1 MGNTHS
7 YSQLVKMGEDEFTRV
22 PVKFIDDLSQKIEH
36 LQQSL
41 RRKQRILNKVLYLT
55 ISKNKEIR
63 IRNKSLKM
71 NFQEQGSVPD

>member
-1 MGNTHS
+1 
-7 YSQLVKMGEDEFTRV
+7 MGEDEFTRV

>member
-1 MGNTHS
+1 
-7 YSQLVKMGEDEFTRV
+7 MGEDEFTQV

>member
-1 MGNTHS
+1 
-7 YSQLVKMGEDEFTRV
+7 MGEDEFTRV

-63 IRNKSLKM
+63 IRNKNLKM